1 MSLWKK
7 ISLGVLIFLV
17 LLLGTVGFLVGTTTG
32 LHLVIK
38 AADRWVPGLE
48 IGKATG
54 GWRDLT
60 LENVRFEQPGV
71 AVTAG
76 QFHLGVKLRCLWD
89 SSLCV
94 NDLSL
99 RDIYVA
105 IDTSKMLPAAPVE
118 EEDSGPLNLS
128 TPYPITL
135 SRVALHNVN
144 VKIDDTAVSL
154 RDFTSGLNWQEK
166 NLTLT
171 PTSLQGLLIALPKV
185 AKVAQEQVVEPKI
198 DNPRPEEKPLGET
211 MKDLFSKPVL
221 PEMTDVHLPL
231 NLNIQA
237 FRGEQLRLTGD
248 TDITIYNL
256 LLQVSSIDG
265 QMKLDAL
272 DVDSDQG
279 KVTASG
285 NAQLQDNW
293 PVDITLNG
301 TLNIDPLKGEKVQLK
316 VGGEVRKKLT
326 VGVDLNGPVA
336 MTLRAETQLAEAG
349 LPLDMEVKSKQLYW
363 PFTGEKAYQADD
375 LLLKFNGKMTDYTL
389 TFSTAVKGQS
399 LPPAKINLN
408 AKGNEQQVNLDKLT
422 VAALEGKTELKA
434 LLDWQQAISWRGE
447 LTLDGINTAKE
458 VPDWPSKLNGLI
470 KTQGSLYGGSWQM
483 SVPELKITGNVKQN
497 KVDVS
502 GSLQG
507 NSYMQW
513 KIPGLHLALGPNSAD
528 VKGELGVKDL
538 NLDATIDA
546 PHLDNALPAWAARR
560 KGW

>member
-7 ISLGVLIFLV
+7 ISLGVMLFLV
-17 LLLGTVGFLVGTTTG
+17 LLLGTVGFLVGTTSG
-32 LHLVIK
+32 LHLVLK

-48 IGKATG
+48 IGKVTG

-60 LENVRFEQPGV
+60 LENVRFTQPGV

-76 QFHLGVKLRCLWD
+76 QFHLAVKLRCLWD

-94 NDLSL
+94 NDISL

-105 IDTSKMLPAAPVE
+105 IDTAKMPPSAPPE
-118 EEDSGPLNLS
+118 EEDTGPLNLS

-135 SRVALHNVN
+135 SRVALQNVN
-144 VKIDDTAVSL
+144 VKIDDTAVSV
-154 RDFTSGLNWQEK
+154 RDFSTGLRWQEK

-185 AKVAQEQVVEPKI
+185 AKVAQEQIVEPKI
-198 DNPRPEEKPLGET
+198 EDPQPQEKPLGET
-211 MKDLFSKPVL
+211 MKALFEKPVL
-221 PEMTDVHLPL
+221 PEMADVHLPL
-231 NLNIQA
+231 NLNIEE
-237 FRGEQLRLTGD
+237 FRGEQLRITGD
-248 TDITIYNL
+248 TDMTIYSL
-256 LLQVSSIDG
+256 LLKVSSIDG
-265 QMKLDAL
+265 QMTLDTL

-285 NAQLQDNW
+285 SAQLQDSW

-301 TLNIDPLKGEKVQLK
+301 ALNIDPLKGEKVQLK
-316 VGGEVRKKLT
+316 VGGEMRKKLT
-326 VGVDLNGPVA
+326 VGVDLAGPVA
-336 MTLRAETQLAEAG
+336 MTLRAEAQLAEAG
-349 LPLDMEVKSKQLYW
+349 LPLNMELKSKQLYW
-363 PFTGEKAYQADD
+363 PFSGEKQFQADD
-375 LLLKFNGKMTDYTL
+375 LQLTFSGKMTDYAL
-389 TFSTAVKGQS
+389 AMSTVVKGQS
-399 LPPAKINLN
+399 LPPAKISLN
-408 AKGNEQQVNLDKLT
+408 AKGNEQQVNIDKLT

-538 NLDATIDA
+538 DLDATIDA
-546 PHLDNALPAWAARR
+546 RISTTPCRALAERR